1 MPADTKPTP
10 AAPTDVHGFVARGFE
25 PVREAFARNFAQHG
39 EIGAACCVYLR
50 GEPVVDIH
58 GGLADAATGRPWQAD
73 TLQLVFSAT
82 KGVTAACVLMLVER
96 GAIDLDAPVARYWPE
111 FAAGGKESIPVR
123 WLLSH
128 RAGLAAIEGD
138 FTLEQ
143 ALSWD
148 PVVTALAAQ
157 APLWEPGTKHGYH
170 LRSYGWL
177 LGELVRRVDGRTVGR
192 FLADEIAGP
201 LGLDL
206 WIGLPA
212 EQEQRVSRIVP
223 PAPPAPDVQE
233 MMARLFAPDTVAGRA
248 FSGPSNL
255 FHYDDMWNR
264 RELHAAELP
273 SSNGIATAR
282 ALARLYA
289 ALVGE
294 VDGIRLL
301 RPGTVAA
308 ACATQSEG
316 GDAVLY
322 LPTRFG
328 LGFMLPPALCPS
340 AGGSAFGH
348 PGAGGSLA
356 LGDPERGVGF
366 AYVMN
371 RMSLATAGDP
381 RADGLVAALG
391 RCLNA

>member
-1 MPADTKPTP
+1 MPADTPSTP
-10 AAPTDVHGFVARGFE
+10 AAPPDVPGFVARGFE

-58 GGLADAATGRPWQAD
+58 GGLADAASGRAWQAD

-82 KGVTAACVLMLVER
+82 KGVTATCVLMLVER

-111 FAAGGKESIPVR
+111 FAANGKSAIPVR

-206 WIGLPA
+206 WIGLSA
-212 EQEQRVSRIVP
+212 EQERRVSRIVP

>member
-1 MPADTKPTP
+1 M
-10 AAPTDVHGFVARGFE
+10 
-25 PVREAFARNFAQHG
+25 
-39 EIGAACCVYLR
+39 
-50 GEPVVDIH
+50 
-58 GGLADAATGRPWQAD
+58 
-73 TLQLVFSAT
+73 
-82 KGVTAACVLMLVER
+82 
-96 GAIDLDAPVARYWPE
+96 
-111 FAAGGKESIPVR
+111 
-123 WLLSH
+123 
-128 RAGLAAIEGD
+128 
-138 FTLEQ
+138 
-143 ALSWD
+143 
-148 PVVTALAAQ
+148 TALAAQ

-212 EQEQRVSRIVP
+212 EQERRVSRIVP

>member
-58 GGLADAATGRPWQAD
+58 GGLADAASGRAWQAD

-82 KGVTAACVLMLVER
+82 KGVTATCVLMLVER

-212 EQEQRVSRIVP
+212 EQERRVSRIVP